1 MRNLASFIGKDP
13 EEALPI
19 GLLHD
24 IGNVIVL
31 RVVSEEKSFGMILPD
46 HDILEYLC
54 YETHQEF
61 GELVAKEWNMSQQLK
76 ELIQNH
82 HTYPK
87 PDDALRTEKLLLIL
101 TDMINQ
107 MLGYA
112 PPASYNLL
120 QSRPAGDLNLADR
133 QDFRKFLSD
142 LPKQIEEAITWF

>member
-1 MRNLASFIGKDP
+1 MRGLSEFIKIDP
-13 EEALPI
+13 EDALAT

-31 RVVSEEKSFGMILPD
+31 RVVSEEKNLGQVMPD
-46 HDILEYLC
+46 HDSLEYLC

-61 GELVAKEWNMSQQLK
+61 GELVAKEWNMPPQLK

-87 PDDALRTEKLLLIL
+87 PDDPLRTPRLALIL
-101 TDMINQ
+101 TDMISQ

-112 PPASYNLL
+112 PPASYNLPE
-120 QSRPAGDLNLADR
+120 SRPVKDLGLAGRENFL
-133 QDFRKFLSD
+133 KFLHD
-142 LPKQIEEAITWF
+142 LPGQIDESINWF